1 MAKLDQEQIKAAL
14 ENLDGWSLPTGQ
26 AGGAGDWIT
35 KEFQFENFRDA
46 MSFML
51 RASYEAEELNHH
63 PNWSNV
69 YNRVKVEL
77 QSHDESGVTERDVEL
92 ASRFNKLS

>member
-14 ENLDGWSLPTGQ
+14 ENLDGWI
-26 AGGAGDWIT
+26 GAGDWIT

-92 ASRFNKLS
+92 AGRFNKLS